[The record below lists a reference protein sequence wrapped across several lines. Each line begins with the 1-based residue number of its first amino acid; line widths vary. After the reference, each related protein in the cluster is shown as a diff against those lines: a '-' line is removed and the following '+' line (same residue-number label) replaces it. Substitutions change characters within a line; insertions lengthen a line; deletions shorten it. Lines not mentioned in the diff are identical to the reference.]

1 MKRDMYSDDKLN
13 LFIDEQL
20 DFDEMD
26 EMHQA
31 VLKDSDLGTR
41 VCQLK
46 AVRELVRYAYESTP
60 VPTSEKNNSLDRRKT
75 NRFMWQSIAA
85 SLFMVV
91 GVTTGWVSN
100 NYAQTGQVV
109 SAAEVFDYFKYQGAV
124 DRSERKI
131 VVHVTTGDVV
141 AVNAALDEVEQLLS
155 SYSDANSPMQLD
167 IVTFRDGINM
177 LRVDGSP
184 YVSRID
190 SLLEGNSNVALY
202 ACLNSINKAKQKWG
216 ENVTLMPQTITT
228 RTAKDLISERIK
240 NGWVYIKV

>member
-1 MKRDMYSDDKLN
+1 MNHEIYSDDKLN

-26 EMHQA
+26 ELHQA
-31 VLKDSDLGTR
+31 VLKDSVLGSR

-60 VPTSEKNNSLDRRKT
+60 IPAAETNNSLDRRKT

-91 GVTTGWVSN
+91 GITTGWVSN

-109 SAAEVFDYFKYQGAV
+109 SAAEVFDYFKYKGAV

-141 AVNAALDEVEQLLS
+141 AVNAALDEVEQLLT

-184 YVSRID
+184 YVDRID
-190 SLLEGNSNVALY
+190 SLLESNKNVALY
-202 ACLNSINKAKQKWG
+202 ACLNSINKAKKKWG
-216 ENVTLMPQTITT
+216 TNVTLMPQTITT
-228 RTAKDLISERIK
+228 RTAKDHISERIK
-240 NGWVYIKV
+240 DGWVYIKV